1 MKRFWIL
8 FALLAPCLAIAA
20 SPIKRDEPIQVN
32 SDKLDVFQN
41 EHKAIFTGN
50 VIATQGTTTMR
61 AVEMT
66 VFYRE
71 GKAADAKPATAT
83 DAKKSTTPDGIYRLE
98 AKGNV
103 VFTTPTET
111 ALGDFAVYNVDTDT
125 IDVVGKE
132 VTLTRGQ
139 NVLKGTKLNYNM
151 GTGRSVLSGGSADK
165 PSRVRGLFVPKSD
178 KVENK

>member
-1 MKRFWIL
+1 MKQVWIVL
-8 FALLAPCLAIAA
+8 ALLVPCLAYGAA
-20 SPIKRDEPIQVN
+20 PIKRDEPIQVN

-66 VFYRE
+66 VFYRDSAAKE
-71 GKAADAKPATAT
+71 GQTAPQTTEKA
-83 DAKKSTTPDGIYRLE
+83 STPEGIYRLE

-125 IDVVGKE
+125 IDVTGKD

-151 GTGRSVLSGGSADK
+151 GTGRSVLTGGAADK

-178 KVENK
+178 KAGKQ